1 MRCPITMNNKS
12 VSEPNFSTT
21 ITRFPFKIK
30 WSKKHKEIADWL
42 RDHAPQMLPPFEGA
56 LLLLQAMPIP
66 GGTNFIS
73 HAVRDLIQNLPSAL
87 DGAQQVMRHAGENYP
102 PKIRTIQEIWPNE
115 QGRKTIDEDVLIPQ
129 NAVASVDDLLQ
140 CFSGV
145 TKQITSAEKLARLLV
160 NASTV
165 PIVIS
170 QRLIDTFHEERKW
183 FVNLAHFT
191 ANPRTGGSAE
201 QLAEHFENLCNAI
214 HSIVGSYYVG
224 IDEIDKIIANNRLSD
239 LPTVLSL
246 IGSQH
251 HSRYFFQK
259 LVSPDWVEPLNGKG
273 VFNDIPKPELV
284 DNGIRH
290 PACPA
295 LYYLERISDV
305 VPELVTNIFLELE
318 FENINAVSA
327 LIGVSKAVDTKNQ
340 VKLHKKLIEVAREPG
355 FGAHAIDFCDVILT
369 LIENGERKVAF
380 ALARPLIDIARVI
393 TSSSHQPTHEYF
405 QIWEKIAPKL
415 LEADPKC
422 FLKWVVHFLFEV
434 NEQKKGNSEW
444 DEDFDASF
452 MWRPAIEP
460 HQENSDYSFESK
472 FVDAVRDVFESAVRQ
487 KFISIDSL
495 LKLIQSKSKRVL
507 FVRFELHLLSLFGD
521 QQIDLAASKM
531 LDRAFLRNYRIKH
544 EYSMLCKKLLPLLEE
559 RQIEWFDL
567 IEQGPDMTKFDAN
580 FKDGTGNDPTEEDRT
595 SRIEYWKLE
604 KLHNVREVLDDDRA
618 AEYAELLGKHD
629 EPSMADMN
637 IKTHVSG
644 WGTTSPIS
652 DEDLQKMSFPDAID
666 WISKWEPAGLA
677 EPSLEGLEGAF
688 KQYILKDPNA
698 AIPHAEL
705 LIDKRLG
712 FVRTF
717 LDCVSETQELTADPT
732 AALVLCEWGISKST
746 KQVDESVEF
755 RPNDVT
761 SSVGRFVRSICNRDV
776 NIQFRE
782 RIWTLLS
789 DLCNF
794 EGPSNIL
801 ESDDFD
807 PRNRDFRLAAI
818 NSPSGDA
825 FQAVFAYANWVS
837 RSLFGKDKP
846 KAGFDELPELR
857 QLIEDRLSPD
867 DSGGFN
873 LRSMIGENAGFLRW
887 LDQKWFEANRDRIFN
902 FSSSDGDE
910 TKGLGWAAWN
920 SFLFSTIASHDNL
933 HALLPKFEQVATLV
947 GNADVDANN
956 RDDPFSRAGKYLVIA
971 YLNGQMEIE
980 ADSDLLP
987 RFLLNSPR
995 VIRSRVLEFTG
1006 TVLGGGD
1013 EVAPEILSRYERL
1026 WDWFWDKVGKTD
1038 AESDPKSSIFGMW
1051 FISENLAPE
1060 WALSRL
1066 LQFVEVVPSPEPDH
1080 EIFGTLAKVCEANLV
1095 KTGEILKRLVG
1106 GYRESW
1112 QIYGSRDEIH
1122 QILRRMIIDE
1132 KVKKEAIGIINDLGR
1147 IGFSEYR
1154 ELID

>member
-1 MRCPITMNNKS
+1 MKDDSIQKPELN
-12 VSEPNFSTT
+12 
-21 ITRFPFKIK
+21 FKIK
-30 WSKKHKEIADWL
+30 WNKKHKEIADWL
-42 RDHAPQMLPPFEGA
+42 HEHAPQMLPPFEGA

-66 GGTNFIS
+66 GGTHFIS

-87 DGAQQVMRHAGENYP
+87 DGAKQVMRHAGENYP
-102 PKIRTIQEIWPNE
+102 PKIKTIQEIWPNE
-115 QGRKTIDEDVLIPQ
+115 QRRKTIDGDVLIPQ
-129 NAVASVDDLLQ
+129 SAVASVDDLLQ

-165 PIVIS
+165 PSEIT
-170 QRLIDTFHEERKW
+170 QRLIDTFHEERRW
-183 FVNLAHFT
+183 FVKLAHFT
-191 ANPRTGGSAE
+191 ANPRTVSAE
-201 QLAEHFENLCNAI
+201 QLAERFENLCNAI
-214 HSIVGSYYVG
+214 HSIVGSYYIG
-224 IDEIDKIIANNRLSD
+224 IDEIDEIIADNNLDDLSR
-239 LPTVLSL
+239 VLSL

-251 HSRYFFQK
+251 HSRYFFEK
-259 LVSPDWVEPLNGKG
+259 LVSSDWVEPLNSKG
-273 VFNDIPKPELV
+273 FFNDIPKPELV

-295 LYYLERISDV
+295 LNYLERVSDV

-318 FENINAVSA
+318 FENINAISA
-327 LIGVSKAVDTKNQ
+327 LIGVAKAVDTKNQ
-340 VKLHKKLIEVAREPG
+340 VKLVKKLIEATKNPG
-355 FGAHAIDFCDVILT
+355 FDAHAIDFCDVILA
-369 LIENGERKVAF
+369 LIEKNEHKVAF
-380 ALARPLIDIARVI
+380 ALARPLIDVAHVNI
-393 TSSSHQPTHEYF
+393 SSSHRPAPRYF
-405 QIWEKIAPKL
+405 RIWEKIAPKL
-415 LEADPKC
+415 LEANSTC

-444 DEDFDASF
+444 DEGFDASF

-460 HQENSDYSFESK
+460 HRQNSDYSFESK

-487 KFISIDSL
+487 KFISIDL
-495 LKLIQSKSKRVL
+495 LLELIRSKSKRVL
-507 FVRFELHLLSLFGD
+507 FVRFELHLLSVFGE

-531 LDRAFLRNYRIKH
+531 LDRDYLRNYRVKH
-544 EYSMLCKKLLPLLEE
+544 EYAMLCKKLLPLLGE
-559 RQIEWFDL
+559 RQSEWFDL
-567 IEQGPDMTKFDAN
+567 VDQGPDMSKFDAN
-580 FKDGTGNDPTEEDRT
+580 FKGGTGNEPTDEDRT
-595 SRIEYWKLE
+595 ARIEYWKLE
-604 KLHNVREVLDDDRA
+604 KLHNVREVLDGERA
-618 AEYAELLGKHD
+618 AEYVELLGKHD

-637 IKTHVSG
+637 IKSHVSG

-652 DEDLQKMSFPDAID
+652 NEALQKMSFPDAIE
-666 WISKWEPAGLA
+666 WISKWEPKGHS

-688 KQYILKDPNA
+688 KQHVLKDPNA

-705 LIDKRLG
+705 LIEKRLG

-732 AALVLCEWGISKST
+732 AALALCEWVISKST
-746 KQVDESVEF
+746 KQGKDSVEF
-755 RPNDVT
+755 RPSEVT

-776 NIQFRE
+776 NIRFRK
-782 RIWTLLS
+782 RIWALVF

-818 NSPSGDA
+818 NSPSGHA

-837 RSLFGKDKP
+837 QSLFGKDRP
-846 KAGFDELPELR
+846 EAGFNELPELR
-857 QLIEDRLSPD
+857 QLIEDRLSPN

-873 LRSMIGENAGFLRW
+873 LRAIIGANAGFLRW
-887 LDQKWFEANRDRIFN
+887 LDKNWFEANRNRIFN

-933 HALLPKFEQVATLV
+933 HALLPQFEEVATLV
-947 GNADVDANN
+947 RNAKVDVNN
-956 RDDPFSRAGKYLVIA
+956 RDDPFSRAGQYLVIA
-971 YLNGQMEIE
+971 YLNGQMEID
-980 ADSDLLP
+980 ADSELLP

-995 VIRSRVLEFTG
+995 VIRSRVFEFTG
-1006 TVLGGGD
+1006 TILGSD
-1013 EVAPEILSRYERL
+1013 EDVAPKILSRYERL
-1026 WDWFWDKVGKTD
+1026 WDWYWKKVGRAD
-1038 AESDPKSSIFGMW
+1038 AKSDPRSSVFGLW
-1051 FISENLAPE
+1051 FISENLTPE

-1066 LQFVEVVPSPEPDH
+1066 FQFVEVVPSPEPDH
-1080 EIFGTLAKVCEANLV
+1080 EIFGTLAKVCKANLDEA
-1095 KTGEILKRLVG
+1095 GEILKRLVG
-1106 GYRESW
+1106 GYRENW

-1122 QILRRMIIDE
+1122 QILRRMIGD
-1132 KVKKEAIGIINDLGR
+1132 KDVKITAIQIINDLGR
-1147 IGFSEYR
+1147 MGFSEYR